1 MQLRTM
7 ISIYDRVK
15 ISMGPLPSH
24 ATGMKSAGRGF
35 RQMLT

>member
-1 MQLRTM
+1 M

-24 ATGMKSAGRGF
+24 ATGMKSLGGF